1 MTNHYRKNW
10 TVSEIVAIKKSNRTL
25 QQRQKAKERQKVL
38 NNEETAGENFSQA
51 DTRKSRDEV
60 ADFVGVSYKTLQ
72 KAEEIVTAAEQ
83 KEPEKY
89 LYLCKT
95 ITLLFLNLFYNFSF
109 SFLSKGVIF
118 SIIILS
124 KLFSSKS
131 IVKSK

>member
-95 ITLLFLNLFYNFSF
+95 ITLS
-109 SFLSKGVIF
+109 
-118 SIIILS
+118 
-124 KLFSSKS
+124 
-131 IVKSK
+131 